1 MKGYKKS
8 NQDRCTA
15 FSYLEG
21 DPELAF
27 FAVYDGHGGTGVANY
42 LKDHLHEFILAQPEY
57 RWTCNFVPSSNIQ
70 KHVVGCREGDIPE
83 AILKSFLAVDAE
95 LKTYGNATELT
106 GSTGMKCKRL
116 CRHFLSLFLCPTISF
131 GPFIFWENF
140 NNRKLFDESVNEILP
155 SIFSLALLYKNYL
168 MTKLSLV
175 KQGGWAE
182 PSSALNKFF

>member
-42 LKDHLHEFILAQPEY
+42 LKDHLHEFILAQAEY
-57 RWTCNFVPSSNIQ
+57 RLVTRPLTITWLIILF
-70 KHVVGCREGDIPE
+70 REGDIPE

-95 LKTYGNATELT
+95 LKSYGNATELT
-106 GSTGMKCKRL
+106 GSTGWM
-116 CRHFLSLFLCPTISF
+116 
-131 GPFIFWENF
+131 
-140 NNRKLFDESVNEILP
+140 
-155 SIFSLALLYKNYL
+155 FSGNDYSAGLY
-168 MTKLSLV
+168 
-175 KQGGWAE
+175 
-182 PSSALNKFF
+182 